1 MADKKVLF
9 ISGSLGLGHVVRD
22 LAIANELREISPGIE
37 ILWLASHPADE
48 FLKTKGETMVA
59 GTEKYANDNV
69 PAEKVARDGKL
80 NLLAYL
86 NKAKKEWGRNVR
98 VFQEITSRERFDL
111 VIGDETYEILVA
123 MSKKPELKKSPFVI
137 IYDFVGLDAM
147 TGNPLEKLGIYLWN
161 RVWSN
166 VDRKKRIN
174 DLSLFVGEEEDI
186 PDRPFCFR
194 RPNRRAWARE
204 RCEFIGQIVRFDP
217 EDYRDRS
224 TVRERLGYGPGPLI
238 IGSVGGSSAG
248 KPLLELFGKAYSI
261 LKQDLPDLRLI
272 LVGGPRISPDSVE
285 APEGVEKHGFVPDL
299 YEHFAACDLAL
310 IMGGGTSTLEL
321 SALRRPF
328 IYFPLQGHC
337 EQELSVSPRVQR
349 SQAGIRMNYAETT
362 AEGLAQTV
370 MAHMC
375 QEVNSLPIRTGGE
388 KRAAALIQTLLAQ

>member
-217 EDYRDRS
+217 EDCRDRS

-272 LVGGPRISPDSVE
+272 LVGGPRISPDTVE
-285 APEGVEKHGFVPDL
+285 APDGVEKYGFVPDL

-310 IMGGGTSTLEL
+310 IMGGGCSTLEL
-321 SALRRPF
+321 SVLRRPF
-328 IYFPLQGHC
+328 IYFPLEGHC
-337 EQELSVSPRVQR
+337 EQELSVSPRVER
-349 SQAGIRMNYAETT
+349 SRAGIRMNYAETT

-370 MAHMC
+370 MAHIGK
-375 QEVNSLPIRTGGE
+375 EVDSLPIRTGGE
-388 KRAAALIQTLLAQ
+388 KRAASLIQTLLAR